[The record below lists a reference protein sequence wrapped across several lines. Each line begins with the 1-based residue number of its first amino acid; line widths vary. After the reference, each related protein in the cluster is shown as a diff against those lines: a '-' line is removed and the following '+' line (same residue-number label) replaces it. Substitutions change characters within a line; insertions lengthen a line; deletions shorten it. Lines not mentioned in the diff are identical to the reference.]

1 MRYWKY
7 GKQLLVITLLLLSF
21 VTSGYRKPIMS
32 GTFDINASNNAVFHN
47 ALGIRYLEEHC
58 YYAAVQEF
66 KIAISLNTNSQST
79 AIAYNNLGRAY
90 FELGFAERAQDCFE
104 RAIKLYGLNFEYY
117 KNLAECY
124 ALQKKTK
131 QKLEEYKKDTS
142 NPLNKIMVG
151 LLYIASGDKRA
162 GIITLDAFCMAEPD
176 LIITGG
182 VQNYLRTLTT
192 VEFNH

>member
-1 MRYWKY
+1 MMKN
-7 GKQLLVITLLLLSF
+7 KFFIVLLLFSLTF
-21 VTSGYRKPIMS
+21 MTSGYRKPIMS
-32 GTFDINASNNAVFHN
+32 GSFDINASNNSVFHN
-47 ALGIRYLEEHC
+47 ALGLRYLEEHC

-79 AIAYNNLGRAY
+79 AVAYNNLGRAY

-131 QKLEEYKKDTS
+131 QKLAEYKKDTS

-151 LLYIASGDKRA
+151 LLYIADGQKRA
-162 GIITLDAFCMAEPD
+162 GIITLDAFCVAEPE

-182 VQNYLRTLTT
+182 VQNFLRTITK
-192 VEFNH
+192 E

>member
-1 MRYWKY
+1 M
-7 GKQLLVITLLLLSF
+7 KQLVIIALLLLSF

-32 GTFDINASNNAVFHN
+32 GSFNINAGNNAVFHN
-47 ALGIRYLEEHC
+47 ALGLRYLQEHC

-66 KIAISLNTNSQST
+66 KIAISLNENSQST
-79 AIAYNNLGRAY
+79 AVAYNNLGKTY

-117 KNLAECY
+117 KNLAECL

-142 NPLNKIMVG
+142 NPLNRIMVG
-151 LLYIASGDKRA
+151 LLYIANGDRRA

-182 VQNYLRTLTT
+182 VQNYLRSLTT
-192 VEFNH
+192 VEVDH

>member
-1 MRYWKY
+1 MKKY
-7 GKQLLVITLLLLSF
+7 AVLVLSLILLSF
-21 VTSGYRKPIMS
+21 ITSGYRKPIMS
-32 GTFDINASNNAVFHN
+32 GTFDINAQNNSVFHN
-47 ALGIRYLEEHC
+47 ALGLRYLEEHC

-66 KIAISLNTNSQST
+66 KIAISLNTNTQST

-117 KNLAECY
+117 KNLAEC
-124 ALQKKTK
+124 LCSLKKGE

-142 NPLNKIMVG
+142 NPLNKVMVG
-151 LLYIASGDKRA
+151 LLYIYTGNKRA

-176 LIITGG
+176 LIITAGI
-182 VQNYLRTLTT
+182 QNYLRTLTKYD
-192 VEFNH
+192 FD

>member
-1 MRYWKY
+1 MIFPIK
-7 GKQLLVITLLLLSF
+7 KFFTLLLLFSLAF
-21 VTSGYRKPIMS
+21 MVSGYRKPIMS
-32 GTFDINASNNAVFHN
+32 GTFHINASNNAVFHN
-47 ALGIRYLEEHC
+47 ALGLRYLEEHC

-79 AIAYNNLGRAY
+79 AVAYNNLGRAY

-131 QKLEEYKKDTS
+131 EKLAEYKNDTS

-151 LLYIASGDKRA
+151 LLYIASGEKRA
-162 GIITLDAFCMAEPD
+162 GIITLDAFCLAEPD

-182 VQNYLRTLTT
+182 VRNYLRTITS
-192 VEFNH
+192 E

>member
-1 MRYWKY
+1 MMKN
-7 GKQLLVITLLLLSF
+7 KIFIAILLFLLTF

-32 GTFDINASNNAVFHN
+32 GSFDINASNNSVFHN
-47 ALGIRYLEEHC
+47 SLGLRYLEEHC

-79 AIAYNNLGRAY
+79 AVAYNNLGRAY

-131 QKLEEYKKDTS
+131 QKLTEYKKDTS

-151 LLYIASGDKRA
+151 LLYIADGQKRA
-162 GIITLDAFCMAEPD
+162 GIITLDAFCVAEPD

-182 VQNYLRTLTT
+182 VQNFLRTITKD
-192 VEFNH
+192 